1 MQLPTLCKLPNWRPS
16 GRYLVLPHLVVATN
30 RTQQRLAGRSVL
42 KPDLDLS
49 AYRFKVVFDWIEF
62 EVHLG
67 RTTQAQ
73 HVQSVLRRHLDR
85 NSLITPIDPGPGDTF
100 TRCAI
105 KIQDPPNMAF
115 VAEIYRDLVGV
126 YGEVEGSR
134 VMAIEVSVDAYPR
147 VPSDDARGQLLGAMQ
162 RTIWTGRDIWSD
174 PASRPRS
181 VARRG
186 KSAVVKLTPKP
197 EEAGT
202 KSCASNPHNHRAPF
216 IDGTMY
222 LGRRDGDFMIRVMD
236 KVKDKQRPDGTVE
249 HLTDERRRVRVE
261 VTLRGGELL
270 SLGITDVPSLRRLKV
285 AALKKR
291 FFQFKL
297 PAFQVTSP
305 VRKVSE
311 ATRNFFEARRAHTYL
326 TNGVIGL
333 TAMDMALAECRRRDR
348 PAQLAAQ
355 RKQFQNMGLTL
366 HPRSRKPRLE
376 PALVSWT
383 ELNRKVDVAFRKL
396 EDREDTAWRRLGEV
410 GSA

>member
-1 MQLPTLCKLPNWRPS
+1 
-16 GRYLVLPHLVVATN
+16 
-30 RTQQRLAGRSVL
+30 VL

-126 YGEVEGSR
+126 YGEAEGSR
-134 VMAIEVSVDAYPR
+134 VTAIEVSVDAYPR
-147 VPSDDARGQLLGAMQ
+147 VPSDDAREQLLGAMQ

-174 PASRPRS
+174 PECRPRT

-186 KSAVVKLTPKP
+186 EKAVVKLTPKP

-202 KSCASNPHNHRAPF
+202 RCCASNPHNHRSPF
-216 IDGTMY
+216 VDGTMY

-236 KVKDKQRPDGTVE
+236 KVKDKQRPDGTLE
-249 HLTDERRRVRVE
+249 HLTDQRKRVRIE
-261 VTLRGGELL
+261 VTLRGCELL
-270 SLGITDVPSLRRLKV
+270 SMGNTDVPSLRQLKV

-291 FFQFKL
+291 FFQFRL

-305 VRKVSE
+305 VRKASE
-311 ATRNFFEARRAHTYL
+311 ATRNFFEGRRAQTYL

-333 TAMDMALAECRRRDR
+333 TAMDMAIAECRRRNR

-355 RKQFQNMGLTL
+355 RKQLRNMGLTL
-366 HPRSRKPRLE
+366 NPRSRKPRLE
-376 PALVSWT
+376 PALVSWA
-383 ELNRKVDVAFRKL
+383 EMNRKVDVAFRQL
-396 EDREDTAWRRLGEV
+396 EAREETAWKKLVEV
-410 GSA
+410 VSA